1 MKFSAAIRRT
11 LPCGIVG
18 LFAGGYLASLLLGVG
33 VAFSNPAPQLRDW
46 LSVPLAALPLLA
58 IALLFAA
65 PATLLIGC
73 PLYAALLQRDRAS
86 VLSTLLIVLVLA
98 ALCFVAIEPAVGYLV
113 GLYGAPIALITHALQ
128 QVRSNNSFKPK
139 PLRGSA

>member
-1 MKFSAAIRRT
+1 M
-11 LPCGIVG
+11 
-18 LFAGGYLASLLLGVG
+18 
-33 VAFSNPAPQLRDW
+33 
-46 LSVPLAALPLLA
+46 AALLKLLA
-58 IALLFAA
+58 ITLLFTA

-73 PLYAALLQRDRAS
+73 TLYAALLQRDRAS